1 MGATAM
7 ISRGQEEKRRKD
19 FCHIVGSKWKV
30 GCLSLLS
37 APPPLF
43 ELVFNPLQVQRPKYT
58 MMGLDSGVCVN
69 EVSSS
74 LWWKGH

>member
-37 APPPLF
+37 APPPPF
-43 ELVFNPLQVQRPKYT
+43 ELVFNPLQV
-58 MMGLDSGVCVN
+58 
-69 EVSSS
+69 
-74 LWWKGH
+74 